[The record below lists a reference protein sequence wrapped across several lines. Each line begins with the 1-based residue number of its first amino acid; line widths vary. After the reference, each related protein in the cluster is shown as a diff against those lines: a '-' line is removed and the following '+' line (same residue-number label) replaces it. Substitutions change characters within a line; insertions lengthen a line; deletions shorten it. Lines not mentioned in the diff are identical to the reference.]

1 MLVTADSRSNGSRRD
16 LQVSVGREAIELEV
30 IEEVGMSDMQA
41 ANQRAIAELPLKPG
55 KVIAVHLSYDS
66 RAEQRGRKPKNP
78 SYFFKPVSSLAP
90 TGADISRPKGADL
103 LAFEGEIALIIG
115 QPARWVSTA
124 DAWSYVGWVTA
135 ANDFGIY
142 DMRKADKGSNVRSK
156 GGDGYT
162 PIGPNFIR
170 ASDLDPADIAITT
183 KVNGNLAQQDSS
195 AGMFF
200 SLPQIVADLSQHFTL
215 QPGDIIL
222 TGTPAGSS
230 VVEPGDAVTVEVVA
244 NGISSG
250 ELLTTVTQ
258 DDHDFDPRLGD
269 VPQTDEV
276 QIAEA
281 WGTTPAATPQT
292 PTLTEDLKESLL
304 GLPTAALSAQLRKMG
319 LNNVSIDGV
328 SAMHPEKKLVGIAK
342 TLRFLPNREDLFAKH
357 GGGYNAQKR
366 AFDSLQPDD
375 VVVIE
380 ARGEAGSGTL
390 GDILAIRANSL
401 GAAGIVTDGG
411 VRDYD
416 AVAEVGI
423 PVYTRGAHPAVL
435 GRKHFPW
442 EVGGSVA
449 CGGTTVEP
457 GDIIVGDRDGVL
469 VIPQDLVKQV
479 VEGAQAAEDS
489 DAWVAQ
495 RVAEGNPVDG
505 LFPMNEEWKD
515 RYEQWK
521 KSQ

>member
-281 WGTTPAATPQT
+281 WGTTPIESTPEV
-292 PTLTEDLKESLL
+292 TLTEDLKESLL

-357 GGGYNAQKR
+357 GGGYNAQKL
-366 AFDSLQPDD
+366 SL
-375 VVVIE
+375 IH
-380 ARGEAGSGTL
+380 
-390 GDILAIRANSL
+390 I
-401 GAAGIVTDGG
+401 
-411 VRDYD
+411 
-416 AVAEVGI
+416 
-423 PVYTRGAHPAVL
+423 
-435 GRKHFPW
+435 
-442 EVGGSVA
+442 
-449 CGGTTVEP
+449 
-457 GDIIVGDRDGVL
+457 
-469 VIPQDLVKQV
+469 
-479 VEGAQAAEDS
+479 
-489 DAWVAQ
+489 
-495 RVAEGNPVDG
+495 
-505 LFPMNEEWKD
+505 
-515 RYEQWK
+515 
-521 KSQ
+521 